1 MKRIVLD
8 TNAYSEYRRGNERVL
23 DVLAETE
30 RVYLSVIVL
39 AELFYGFKGG
49 DREEKNRRELA
60 SFLGKP
66 TVKILQASEETA
78 DLFADV
84 KEQLRRKS
92 LKIPTNDLWI
102 AAHCMEIGAVLVS
115 SDRHFEQIEGLRRW
129 KFE

>member
-8 TNAYSEYRRGNERVL
+8 TNAYSEYRRGDERVL

-115 SDRHFEQIEGLRRW
+115 FDRHFEQIEGLRRW